1 MPQPS
6 SATDIIITNAKV
18 ATLDCDQR
26 VAEAVAITGERFSA
40 VGRATDI
47 RALAGPET
55 RLVDAKGRLLVPGLI
70 DGHAHMDR
78 EGLKDRLPSLAGC
91 RSIGEIQDR
100 IRDLARHT
108 PPGEWIVTM
117 PIGEPPFYENVPGC
131 LKEGRVPNR
140 HELDAAAPDHPVYIR
155 AIWGH
160 WRNTLPLVSIANT
173 RALQRVGITRSTLPP
188 APSIQIDKDHATGEP
203 NGILYEFT
211 FKPLVEKTL
220 LASIP
225 RFTLDDRVQGLM
237 RSMQVYNSFG
247 TTSVFEGH
255 GIAGE
260 VLAAYQDLAQRGPLP
275 VRSVLMFSPAWPST
289 DIVVVRDMLADWG
302 RWLAGRGMG
311 DHYLRMAGL
320 YTESDYS
327 EENRLRAL
335 CGPYTGWAGFN
346 FDACLPEDVMVEMM
360 VEAARLGIR
369 VGSFSPR
376 ILELYAKV
384 DRRAPIGGQRWLL
397 EHVGVF
403 SEDEVRQVRDLGLVV
418 QAYSGKWIEQDG
430 EDLRA
435 RLGEAGVERVL
446 PMRDLIEA
454 GIHVSLAT
462 DNVPPTLLLPI
473 YHVVSRMTDKG
484 RRLGTSQ
491 AISRMDALAAASRE
505 GAYLSFEEDVKGT
518 IEPGKFA
525 DCALLSED
533 ILTCDESRIASTT
546 STLTITGGRVVHGT
560 AAWLPPNDDTHSPA
574 RSPTEQIEAATL
586 SSSPSTATTSSA
598 TGIDRRQQRLPC

>member
-1 MPQPS
+1 MPQPA

-18 ATLDCDQR
+18 ATLDRNQR
-26 VAEAVAITGERFSA
+26 VAEAVAITGERFAA
-40 VGRATDI
+40 VGRAADI
-47 RALAGPET
+47 AALAGPET

-78 EGLKDRLPSLAGC
+78 EGLKDRLPTLAGC
-91 RSIGEIQDR
+91 RSIAEIQDR

-188 APSIQIDKDHATGEP
+188 APSIQIDKDYATGEP

-220 LASIP
+220 MASIP
-225 RFTLDDRVQGLM
+225 RFTLDDRIQGLA
-237 RSMQVYNSFG
+237 RSMQVYNSYG

-260 VLAAYQDLAQRGPLP
+260 VLAAYQDLAQQGPLP

-289 DIVVVRDMLADWG
+289 DIAVVRDMLADWG

-311 DHYLRMAGL
+311 DDYLRMAGL

-327 EENRLRAL
+327 EENRLRAV

-473 YHVVSRMTDKG
+473 YHVVSRMTEKG
-484 RRLGTSQ
+484 RRLGPSQ
-491 AISRMDALAAASRE
+491 AISRMEALAAASRE
-505 GAYLSFEEDVKGT
+505 GAYLSFEEDVKGS
-518 IEPGKFA
+518 IEPGKYA

-533 ILTCDESRIASTT
+533 ILTCDENRIASAS

-560 AAWLPPNDDTHSPA
+560 TP
-574 RSPTEQIEAATL
+574 
-586 SSSPSTATTSSA
+586 
-598 TGIDRRQQRLPC
+598 